1 MKWFTCYNLL
11 KTPSASLTEEQ
22 LQRRQVIIIS
32 TSVNLFSLLNIK
44 KDIIIQSKKGLYLDL
59 LVQIV
64 N

>member
-22 LQRRQVIIIS
+22 LQGRQVIIIS
-32 TSVNLFSLLNIK
+32 TSFNLFSLLNIK